1 MFEYISAFDFTN
13 EIGQT
18 KTKILKINFNTE
30 FGRAILST
38 QFYEKFPS
46 AATNYGITYVV
57 HTRKGGTQIIPSCLV
72 LLYRLK
78 KSPYNKGRAK
88 ILLYSF
94 LSRLAKTPME
104 ECHFTKVAGFSLHGC
119 FSLFL
124 NCTNG
129 MKRARHHK

>member
-94 LSRLAKTPME
+94 LSRLAKHPWRSATLLKLQALASMGVF
-104 ECHFTKVAGFSLHGC
+104 HC
-119 FSLFL
+119 F
-124 NCTNG
+124 
-129 MKRARHHK
+129 